1 MARAR
6 PKLRGVADDD
16 QPEVYSPAWVKM
28 IHRQAK
34 QELRQR
40 QQVASF
46 KPLPAS
52 GYAVQDINLFPDDDW
67 IAISMSTAAG
77 TVTLVM
83 DRIQADTL
91 SSGLSRL
98 LDHSCQ
104 CR

>member
-67 IAISMSTAAG
+67 IAINMSTAAG
-77 TVTLVM
+77 TVM
-83 DRIQADTL
+83 DRSQASAL
-91 SSGLSRL
+91 SSGLNRL
-98 LDHSCQ
+98 LDHSCHH
-104 CR
+104 CP

>member
-1 MARAR
+1 
-6 PKLRGVADDD
+6 
-16 QPEVYSPAWVKM
+16 M

-40 QQVASF
+40 QRVASF

-52 GYAVQDINLFPDDDW
+52 GYAVQAIDLFPDADR
-67 IAISMSTAAG
+67 IAISMSTEAG